1 MVYIVGVRT
10 VQYRLPTSV
19 RLSPTPPSF
28 QKEYRMKSKT
38 KNKMSEFRSLE
49 QWNTRFGKSK
59 RVVTRDA
66 KGRFVDNVSLKAIS
80 LR

>member
-1 MVYIVGVRT
+1 
-10 VQYRLPTSV
+10 
-19 RLSPTPPSF
+19 
-28 QKEYRMKSKT
+28 MKSKT